1 MCLITE
7 QKVALIAESDIECFK
22 KVIIIKDSI
31 TSIFYNFKWSYN
43 KVFKTKLVVKTIR
56 VNLNRSD
63 LKSFFYD
70 TVSQDYYTNLF
81 PSELLQ
87 CISEGFHSFLNIRGV
102 GKYEP
107 LGTTIIQAIIPKGSE
122 YFIDKTGLIVSNQLI
137 ILNDESINV

>member
-7 QKVALIAESDIECFK
+7 QKVALIAENDIKCFK

-31 TSIFYNFKWSYN
+31 TSVYYNFKWSYN
-43 KVFKTKLVVKTIR
+43 KVFKTKLVVKNIKNDSKAR
-56 VNLNRSD
+56 Y
-63 LKSFFYD
+63 YD
-70 TVSQDYYTNLF
+70 HVSQDYYTNLF

-87 CISEGFHSFLNIRGV
+87 CISEGFHSFLNIRSV
-102 GKYEP
+102 WKYEP
-107 LGTTIIQAIIPKGSE
+107 LGTTIVQAIIPKGSE